1 MPDPS
6 ANCRASSP
14 IGRHVARLGS
24 RQVQTATRA
33 PRIVCGRDALAG
45 ARPGPR
51 LAPPRRALAPLR
63 LVAAVSVALAV
74 LVLVTAQAGRAG
86 RPAVSPRV
94 PAGDIGQSAPPSPTA
109 VPRYYQPEPLRI
121 DMARAMPPLQ
131 PEPPQVNAR
140 AAIVIDMQR
149 LQALYARE
157 PHARLPIAS
166 TTKIATALV
175 AIEQADLDKEI
186 TVSAQATSV
195 EPNHMGLRAGE
206 RLTLR
211 ELLYGLMLDSGNDA
225 AEAIAEGVAGRD
237 TFIKMMNDKAWSLG
251 LENTSFTNP
260 SGFDDPQHYSSAY
273 DLAVLASYAM
283 KKHAFFR
290 ELVATK
296 RYIIS
301 PTSQH
306 GWFGPT
312 NLNQLLWTY
321 QGATGVKPGWT
332 EKANYTL
339 VASATRGEQSVLV
352 VVLGTN
358 RHFTD
363 ATLLLDYGFAR
374 LSQPS

>member
-1 MPDPS
+1 M
-6 ANCRASSP
+6 
-14 IGRHVARLGS
+14 
-24 RQVQTATRA
+24 
-33 PRIVCGRDALAG
+33 LAG
-45 ARPGPR
+45 ARPGAR
-51 LAPPRRALAPLR
+51 LEALPLRMSARLRPLITTALALGIILFVTGQAAKSAFRPSHAQLQGGAAATPPAPL
-63 LVAAVSVALAV
+63 
-74 LVLVTAQAGRAG
+74 
-86 RPAVSPRV
+86 
-94 PAGDIGQSAPPSPTA
+94 SPTP
-109 VPRYYQPEPLRI
+109 VPRFYQPEPVRI
-121 DMARAMPPLQ
+121 DMTRAAPPLR

-149 LQALYARE
+149 MQVLYTKE

-175 AIEQADLDKEI
+175 AIEQADLSKEI
-186 TVSAQATSV
+186 TVPPQATAV

-206 RLTLR
+206 KLTLR

-225 AEAIAEGVAGRD
+225 AEAIAEGVAGRE

-251 LENTSFTNP
+251 LENTHFTNP
-260 SGFDDPQHYSSAY
+260 TGFDDPQHYSSAY

-283 KKHAFFR
+283 KKHPFFR

-296 RYIIS
+296 RYVIS
-301 PTSQH
+301 PTPQH

-321 QGATGVKPGWT
+321 QGATGIKPGWT
-332 EKANYTL
+332 EQANYTL
-339 VASATRGEQSVLV
+339 VASATRGDRSVLV

-374 LSQPS
+374 LSQEG

>member
-1 MPDPS
+1 M
-6 ANCRASSP
+6 
-14 IGRHVARLGS
+14 
-24 RQVQTATRA
+24 TRA
-33 PRIVCGRDALAG
+33 A
-45 ARPGPR
+45 
-51 LAPPRRALAPLR
+51 
-63 LVAAVSVALAV
+63 
-74 LVLVTAQAGRAG
+74 
-86 RPAVSPRV
+86 
-94 PAGDIGQSAPPSPTA
+94 
-109 VPRYYQPEPLRI
+109 
-121 DMARAMPPLQ
+121 PPLQ

-149 LQALYARE
+149 MQALYTKE

-175 AIEQADLDKEI
+175 AIEQADLSKEI
-186 TVSAQATSV
+186 TVPPQATAV

-206 RLTLR
+206 KLTLR

-225 AEAIAEGVAGRD
+225 AEAIAEGVAGRE

-251 LENTSFTNP
+251 LENTHFTNP
-260 SGFDDPQHYSSAY
+260 TGFDDPQHYSSAY

-283 KKHAFFR
+283 KKHPFFR

-296 RYIIS
+296 RYVIS
-301 PTSQH
+301 PTPQH

-321 QGATGVKPGWT
+321 QGATGIKPGWT
-332 EKANYTL
+332 EQANYTL
-339 VASATRGEQSVLV
+339 VASATRGDRSVLV

-374 LSQPS
+374 LSQEG

>member
-1 MPDPS
+1 MPRIP
-6 ANCRASSP
+6 ANRLAGGASHRLPAS
-14 IGRHVARLGS
+14 RLGS
-24 RQVQTATRA
+24 RQVAPAPGT

-45 ARPGPR
+45 ARPGPH
-51 LAPPRRALAPLR
+51 LAPARPVPGLLR
-63 LVAAVSVALAV
+63 IVAALSVALAV
-74 LVLVTAQAGRAG
+74 IVLFTAQAGRNG
-86 RPAVSPRV
+86 RLAASPPV
-94 PAGDIGQSAPPSPTA
+94 PAGDGGQPAAPPTPTT
-109 VPRYYQPEPLRI
+109 VPRFYQPEPLRI
-121 DMARAMPPLQ
+121 DMTPATPPLKLD
-131 PEPPQVNAR
+131 PPQVNAR

-149 LQALYARE
+149 MQALYIKD

-175 AIEQADLDKEI
+175 AIEQADLNKEI
-186 TVSAQATSV
+186 TVSAQATAV
-195 EPNHMGLRAGE
+195 EPNHMGLRTGE
-206 RLTLR
+206 KLTLR

-296 RYIIS
+296 RQIIS
-301 PTSQH
+301 PTPQH

-332 EKANYTL
+332 EKAGYTL

-374 LSQPS
+374 LS